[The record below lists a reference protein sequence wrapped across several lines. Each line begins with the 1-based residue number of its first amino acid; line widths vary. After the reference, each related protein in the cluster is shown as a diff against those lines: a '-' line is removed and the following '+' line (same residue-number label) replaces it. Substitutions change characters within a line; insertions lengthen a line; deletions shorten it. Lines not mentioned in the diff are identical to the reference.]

1 MPHPTNYDTAHSVE
15 SIIRDG
21 KVTPATIALID
32 GQVHIGL
39 TDALLQQISDPGW
52 KSVKV
57 SRRDLAPVL
66 SLKGNGG
73 TTVAGTM
80 YIAQSVGIPLF
91 VTGGIG
97 GVHRGAESSKSYLLN
112 LADVQAWVPEW
123 LEVVLTQGFRY
134 GHFSGLDR
142 TGPNTYGCSL
152 RRCEIDPRHPQDA
165 RSTRNS
171 GCLRCELW
179 SKGVS
184 RFLHPILRDQRKCQP
199 LYVSSKCYHVV
210 MGI

>member
-1 MPHPTNYDTAHSVE
+1 MPYPTNYDTAQSVE
-15 SIIRDG
+15 SIIRSG
-21 KVTPATIALID
+21 KITPATIALID

-66 SLKGNGG
+66 SLRGNGG

-97 GVHRGAESSKSYLLN
+97 GVHRGAESSTSQSSY
-112 LADVQAWVPEW
+112 P
-123 LEVVLTQGFRY
+123 
-134 GHFSGLDR
+134 
-142 TGPNTYGCSL
+142 
-152 RRCEIDPRHPQDA
+152 
-165 RSTRNS
+165 
-171 GCLRCELW
+171 
-179 SKGVS
+179 
-184 RFLHPILRDQRKCQP
+184 PI
-199 LYVSSKCYHVV
+199 
-210 MGI
+210 